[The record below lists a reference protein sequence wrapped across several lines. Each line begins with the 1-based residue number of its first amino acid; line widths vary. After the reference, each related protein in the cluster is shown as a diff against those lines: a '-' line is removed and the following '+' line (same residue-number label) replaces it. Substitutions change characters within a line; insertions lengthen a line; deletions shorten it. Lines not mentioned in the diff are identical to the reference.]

1 MRLYKKNNTYFLIP
15 DVIINKRMAALRW
28 EKGRFAINLI
38 SEMFKSE
45 EVNRHEYLFDNSKT
59 TNVIWCIHRSMKN
72 IVKNE
77 NYVGSSTKTTVL
89 YSIKEFEETFED
101 ILRKFKA
108 EFLTI
113 KEEINENL

>member
-1 MRLYKKNNTYFLIP
+1 MKIYRKGKIYFLIP
-15 DVIINKRMAALRW
+15 DVIINKRMAGLRW

-38 SEMFKSE
+38 HEIFQSE

-59 TNVIWCIHRSMKN
+59 TNIIWCIHRNMRSIIN
-72 IVKNE
+72 NE
-77 NYVGSSTKTTVL
+77 TYVGSSTKTAVL

-113 KEEINENL
+113 DKDSTK